1 MSHFAMKKGYT
12 LMSFYHLLDTGSN
25 KKFYFKNVSKEIAL
39 LVHITIY

>member
-12 LMSFYHLLDTGSN
+12 LVSFYHLLDN
-25 KKFYFKNVSKEIAL
+25 KKKYFKNVSKEIAL